1 MLAIEKR
8 ADVSEQLSCVYRN
21 RLQQGRLPEGHNELR
36 GPVGL
41 FIVRKDGAAGS
52 KLAEEV
58 VGSFGY
64 WNFRSGFAFDGVFL
78 GWAFDG
84 VPVFRHEM
92 FGRCLDDLELAL
104 DWTYGGGAN
113 LLLTDFVYD
122 VKSGKGHLDF
132 SRTMPLETSEL
143 MEAKKLAQLSRL
155 IEELIRPV
163 RAKRHAQP
171 EKSVWDISD

>member
-1 MLAIEKR
+1 VFTEIGCSKVDCRKATT
-8 ADVSEQLSCVYRN
+8 SCA
-21 RLQQGRLPEGHNELR
+21 

-92 FGRCLDDLELAL
+92 FVRCLDDLELAL
-104 DWTYGGGAN
+104 DWT
-113 LLLTDFVYD
+113 
-122 VKSGKGHLDF
+122 
-132 SRTMPLETSEL
+132 
-143 MEAKKLAQLSRL
+143 
-155 IEELIRPV
+155 
-163 RAKRHAQP
+163 
-171 EKSVWDISD
+171 